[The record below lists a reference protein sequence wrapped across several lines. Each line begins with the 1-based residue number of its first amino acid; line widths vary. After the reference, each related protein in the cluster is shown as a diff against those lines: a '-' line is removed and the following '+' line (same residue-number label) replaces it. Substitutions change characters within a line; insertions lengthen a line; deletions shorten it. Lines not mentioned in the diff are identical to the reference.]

1 MKYLDGNVKKEKD
14 GKFQRNEAG
23 TPVSPNWPGYTQEY
37 YDMLIK
43 GPNGGDRLKVEEPV
57 WLDPKDKN

>member
-1 MKYLDGNVKKEKD
+1 MLIFDFDGTLVDSNGVWVEVDKIFL
-14 GKFQRNEAG
+14 GRRGA
-23 TPVSPNWPGYTQEY
+23 PYTQEY

-57 WLDPKDKN
+57 WVEPDK